1 MRLVPVDFGTPQLA
15 AGDADR
21 GDALEFTPATP
32 TVLSAKPRELT
43 NRPPGRDSLDVG
55 DLARRFRST
64 SGLIASSESANAA
77 VSGARSASAPLR
89 SYPSAGSLRDIA
101 RGSDEGYDTCCAE
114 EPREHPSPTVEHDGP
129 ACTCGRKI
137 DETHSGFEFSRK
149 QVPDAHDKHDDCYEK
164 IRGDQREELG
174 VVGIVG
180 DEPTRLEDIETDRQ
194 RGERGSRQ
202 ERRHPRGSWER
213 HGLVLRL
220 PLENSPS
227 FDTSTR
233 FAKSVRITL
242 RLSGRR
248 SRSAPIGC

>member
-1 MRLVPVDFGTPQLA
+1 MSTIGCLVTLGPSATSAPSRSWAKSAADAPPSKNCRRTSSCTRSPQS
-15 AGDADR
+15 
-21 GDALEFTPATP
+21 P
-32 TVLSAKPRELT
+32 
-43 NRPPGRDSLDVG
+43 
-55 DLARRFRST
+55 
-64 SGLIASSESANAA
+64 NAA

-101 RGSDEGYDTCCAE
+101 RGSDEGYDTRCAK

-149 QVPDAHDKHDDCYEK
+149 QVPDAHDKHDDCDEK

-194 RGERGSRQ
+194 RGETGSRQ
-202 ERRHPRGSWER
+202 
-213 HGLVLRL
+213 
-220 PLENSPS
+220 
-227 FDTSTR
+227 
-233 FAKSVRITL
+233 
-242 RLSGRR
+242 
-248 SRSAPIGC
+248 